1 MEPTPQR
8 LTGTTN
14 ELVKERN
21 RAAAERTLTAW
32 IQNCITLVG
41 FGFAFDQIT
50 RALNRTIDDAELFI
64 TETAAEILA
73 IVFIGFGIGL
83 LVIAL
88 VQYRL
93 AVQSIEDENYL
104 LKSITAMN
112 RIVLTTILIFGLLSA
127 VVIVIV
133 G

>member
-1 MEPTPQR
+1 MELRPQR
-8 LTGTTN
+8 PTGTTN

-32 IQNCITLVG
+32 IQNCITLIG
-41 FGFAFDQIT
+41 FGFAFDQVT
-50 RALNRTIDDAELFI
+50 RALYRTISDTEPLI
-64 TETAAEILA
+64 TEALAETLA

-88 VQYRL
+88 MQYRL

-104 LKSITAMN
+104 LRSFSTMN
-112 RIVLTTILIFGLLSA
+112 RIVLTAILIFGLLSA
-127 VVIVIV
+127 VVIFLV